1 MIQDLKNGI
10 YHNEYREQA
19 PAVGDY
25 IMLVKGRSVLMK
37 KGSERIEF
45 PHFEEINAKM
55 VYIYLFQIDINE
67 KMKKFFLGEADRI
80 NVDLL
85 EKYEYKP
92 HNVFRVEEP
101 DYMAFAGV
109 TACQLAN
116 WYASVKYC
124 GSCGARLVHDRKERM
139 MRCPKCNAMHY
150 PKISPAVIVGVIDR
164 ERNKILMTK
173 YAGRDYK
180 KYALIAGFTEIG
192 ETVEDTVRRE
202 VYEETGI
209 HVKNVRYYKSQ
220 PWSFTDTLLLGF
232 YCDLDGDRH
241 INIDEE
247 ELSVGEWLSPDE
259 IPTEYD
265 GISLTNE
272 MIIRFKDG
280 AEAVSSERLSKK

>member
-1 MIQDLKNGI
+1 MIQDLRNGI
-10 YHNEYREQA
+10 YHNEYKEQS
-19 PAVGDY
+19 PITGDY
-25 IMLVKGRSVLMK
+25 IMFVRGRSVLMR
-37 KGSERIEF
+37 KGSESIEF
-45 PHFEEINAKM
+45 PRFEEINSKM
-55 VYIYLFQIDINE
+55 VYIYLFQIDING
-67 KMKKFFLGEADRI
+67 KMQKFFLGEKDKVAI
-80 NVDLL
+80 DLL
-85 EKYEYKP
+85 EKYDYVQ
-92 HNVFRVEEP
+92 HNIFRNASP

-124 GSCGARLVHDRKERM
+124 GTCGARLVHDSKERM
-139 MRCPKCNAMHY
+139 MKCPCCSAMHY

-164 ERNKILMTK
+164 ENNKILMTK

-209 HVKNVRYYKSQ
+209 RVKNVRYYKSQ

-232 YCDLDGDRH
+232 YCDLDGNRH
-241 INIDEE
+241 IHIDEE

-272 MIIRFKDG
+272 MIIRFKNG
-280 AEAVSSERLSKK
+280 EE